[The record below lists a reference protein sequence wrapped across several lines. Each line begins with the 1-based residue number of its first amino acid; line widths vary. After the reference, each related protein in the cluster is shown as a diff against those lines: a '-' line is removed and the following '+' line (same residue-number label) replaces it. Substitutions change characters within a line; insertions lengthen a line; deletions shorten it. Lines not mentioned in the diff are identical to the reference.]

1 MREDKGRR
9 NSKCLKEAR
18 ESTKEVKA
26 VHKGRLDK
34 WRPDDIEQILCSI
47 AQHSIG
53 IEATTQDES
62 LQYTRGES
70 CVYKWR
76 GEVST
81 EQSRGGKVTVNT
93 SYMT

>member
-9 NSKCLKEAR
+9 NLTCLKEAR

-47 AQHSIG
+47 AWYSTAQHSV
-53 IEATTQDES
+53 A
-62 LQYTRGES
+62 QYS
-70 CVYKWR
+70 V
-76 GEVST
+76 V
-81 EQSRGGKVTVNT
+81 
-93 SYMT
+93 